1 MVPRM
6 VICSPFASSIYMHSN
21 PPGYRP
27 SVVLVEDDPGI
38 SAMLVALLE
47 RAGCAVHALRT
58 IAAARKTMAEADWD
72 LVLLDR
78 NLPDGDSLT
87 LCRETRDSRPD
98 GYIII
103 VTAAVSDSEKLRG
116 FASGADDYI
125 TKPFNVE
132 ELLARVRAG
141 LRIVS
146 LQKTLRRQSVID
158 DLTQLRNRRGADEE
172 LTKHF
177 AGAIRYQRPLALAVV
192 DIDHFKSINDR
203 FGHPAGDAVLRNVG
217 ALLRE
222 ASRAT
227 DVVSRIG
234 GEEFSVLLPET
245 GLFEA
250 VHFGEKIRALA
261 AATPIDGT
269 PITMSVGIA
278 SLPHSHFT
286 SSEELVFAADH
297 ALYRAKQS
305 GRNRVE
311 SEKRTI
317 RFARKTPFAPRRAE
331 LSLQA

>member
-1 MVPRM
+1 
-6 VICSPFASSIYMHSN
+6 MHATL
-21 PPGYRP
+21 PGSRP
-27 SVVLVEDDPGI
+27 SIVLVEDDPGI

-47 RAGCAVHALRT
+47 RAGCAVAAVPSIATARTALD
-58 IAAARKTMAEADWD
+58 ELEWD

-78 NLPDGDSLT
+78 RLPDGDSLA
-87 LCRETRDSRPD
+87 LCRETRESRPD

-103 VTAAVSDSEKLRG
+103 LTGDVSDSEKLRG

-125 TKPFNVE
+125 TKPFNVD

-158 DLTQLRNRRGADEE
+158 ELTQLRNRRGADQE
-172 LTKHF
+172 LEARF
-177 AGAIRYQRPLALAVV
+177 AGAIRYQRPLALAVIDV
-192 DIDHFKSINDR
+192 DHFKSINDR
-203 FGHPAGDAVLRNVG
+203 FGHPAGDAVLRNVAG
-217 ALLRE
+217 LLRD

-250 VHFGEKIRALA
+250 IHFGEKIRALA
-261 AATPIDGT
+261 GAAKMDEAA
-269 PITMSVGIA
+269 ITVSVGVA
-278 SLPHSHFT
+278 SLPHSRFA

-297 ALYRAKQS
+297 ALYRAKEN

-311 SEKRTI
+311 SEKRSI
-317 RFARKTPFAPRRAE
+317 RFARRNPITPRRSE
-331 LSLQA
+331 LRVQA

>member
-1 MVPRM
+1 
-6 VICSPFASSIYMHSN
+6 MHATL
-21 PPGYRP
+21 PGSRP
-27 SVVLVEDDPGI
+27 SIVLVEDDPAI

-47 RAGCAVHALRT
+47 RAGCAVTAAPS
-58 IAAARKTMAEADWD
+58 IEAARATMARLDWD

-78 NLPDGDSLT
+78 RLPDGDSLV
-87 LCRETRDSRPD
+87 LCRETRESRPD

-103 VTAAVSDSEKLRG
+103 VTAEVSDSEKLRG
-116 FASGADDYI
+116 FAAGADDYV
-125 TKPFNVE
+125 TKPFNLD

-158 DLTQLRNRRGADEE
+158 DLTQLRNRRGADQE
-172 LTKHF
+172 LEARF
-177 AGAIRYQRPLALAVV
+177 AGAIRYQRPLALAVIDV
-192 DIDHFKSINDR
+192 DHFKSINDR
-203 FGHPAGDAVLRNVG
+203 FGHPAGDAVLQDV
-217 ALLRE
+217 AAVLRE

-250 VHFGEKIRALA
+250 IHFGEKIRALA
-261 AATPIDGT
+261 GAAQIDGT
-269 PITMSVGIA
+269 AITVSVGVA
-278 SLPHSHFT
+278 SLPHSRFT

-297 ALYRAKQS
+297 ALYRAKHK

-311 SEKRTI
+311 SEKRSI
-317 RFARKTPFAPRRAE
+317 RFARRNPPTPRRPE
-331 LSLQA
+331 LHAQA